1 MPIDYKSIPLGAQ
14 ESPPDERDYR
24 IGKLVSKV
32 VTAFPDVYEIPYD
45 HPIKSQGAVSSCVA
59 FALSYCREIVEERQ
73 TGEYTQLSPGF
84 IYSSRG
90 PDDHQSTGMIPR
102 QALKQLLNL
111 GICDYDGFPENIE
124 WPQIKNIFDNRKNA
138 LLEKAYPHRITA
150 YATLES
156 VDDIKTA
163 LLELGPVPIMISVYQ
178 SFYRVSKINS
188 RVPYPTSDDQ
198 FQGYH
203 EMTII
208 GWRDNAWVVLNS
220 WGDDWGDN
228 GRCYIPM
235 NSGII
240 LETWA
245 ITDKVIPE
253 KEDTMQIRPCKITMV
268 DYHHTVG
275 DYSSADV
282 IRKEH
287 KAKGWGDIGYNM
299 VILPDGSIEMGRD
312 AKYSGAH
319 DTGVAPDSSGYT
331 MNQRSFGIAC
341 VGNFEENRMSEIQY
355 QGLLKS
361 AIAVHKQY
369 GLSILDHHKHN
380 EQHPTKCPGKY
391 FPWARLMADL
401 KNEIEGGND
410 VLDVAVLLYSK
421 EDYWAGADVAD
432 RNGNCAI
439 FVRPADKSVPKD
451 AMSAKKLIV
460 VGGATAGHGNEVLL
474 SGDNRYDTAAAV
486 GKYLMP
492 KV

>member
-1 MPIDYKSIPLGAQ
+1 MIDYRAIPLGAQ
-14 ESPPDERDYR
+14 KSPPDERDWH
-24 IGKLVSKV
+24 IGKLVSRGAV
-32 VTAFPDVYEIPYD
+32 IFPDAFEIPYN
-45 HPIKSQGAVSSCVA
+45 HEVKSQGAVGSCVA
-59 FALSYCREIVEERQ
+59 HALAYCREIVEERQ
-73 TGEYTQLSPGF
+73 TREYVKLSPGF
-84 IYSSRG
+84 IYGGRG
-90 PDDHQSTGMIPR
+90 PEDYQGYGMMPR
-102 QALKQLLNL
+102 QALKQLLDL
-111 GICDYDGFPENIE
+111 GVCDYESFPENVE
-124 WPQIKNIFDNRKNA
+124 WPQIKNIFDNKKSA

-150 YATLES
+150 YAILGS

-163 LLELGPVPIMISVYQ
+163 LLELGPVPVMISVYQ
-178 SFYRVSKINS
+178 SFYQVNKTNP
-188 RVPYPTSDDQ
+188 RVPYPASDDQ
-198 FQGYH
+198 FHGYH
-203 EMTII
+203 EMTIV
-208 GWRDNAWVVLNS
+208 GWRGNDWIVLNS
-220 WGDDWGDN
+220 WGGDWGDN
-228 GRCYIPM
+228 GKCYIPM